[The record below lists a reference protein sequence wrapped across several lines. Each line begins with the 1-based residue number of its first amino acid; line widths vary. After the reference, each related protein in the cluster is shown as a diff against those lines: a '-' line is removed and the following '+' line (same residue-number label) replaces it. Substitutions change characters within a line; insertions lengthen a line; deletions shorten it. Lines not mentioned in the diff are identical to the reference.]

1 LIGCAEMTNDEFR
14 MTNLIPITNPP
25 QASLPPQ
32 RGFAVIR
39 HSPFVI
45 RHSRAAGFTLIEL
58 CMAMAITILVIG
70 VAVLSISGVRD
81 EDKLRRAAAI
91 IETTARQN
99 LLQALNSQQTVRM
112 ELTTGAFGAGE
123 EFSGMLQVRRFGESV
138 FRAPKLG
145 EAWEFSPT
153 GICEPI
159 EVRVNGTAGQ
169 IEIGFDPLTACAK
182 RKSIQVKG

>member
-1 LIGCAEMTNDEFR
+1 MTNDEFR
-14 MTNLIPITNPP
+14 MTNCQSIKNPP
-25 QASLPPQ
+25 QASLSPQ

-39 HSPFVI
+39 HS
-45 RHSRAAGFTLIEL
+45 AFTLIEL
-58 CMAMAITILVIG
+58 CLAMTITILVIG
-70 VAVLSISGVRD
+70 VAVLSISGVRA

-99 LLQALNSQQTVRM
+99 LLRALNSQQTVRM
-112 ELTTGAFGAGE
+112 ELSSGAFGTSE
-123 EFSGMLQVRRFGESV
+123 EFSGMLQVRRVGENV
-138 FRAPKLG
+138 FRAPKRG
-145 EAWEFSPT
+145 ESWEFSPT

-159 EVRVNGTAGQ
+159 EVRLSGEAGQ

>member
-1 LIGCAEMTNDEFR
+1 MRILNASTNKRPTTLLD
-14 MTNLIPITNPP
+14 
-25 QASLPPQ
+25 Q
-32 RGFAVIR
+32 RGGR
-39 HSPFVI
+39 
-45 RHSRAAGFTLIEL
+45 RAAFTLIEVI
-58 CMAMAITILVIG
+58 MAMTIILLVIG

-81 EDKLRRAAAI
+81 EDKLRRAASM

-112 ELTTGAFGAGE
+112 ELSAGAFGASD
-123 EFSGMLQVRRFGESV
+123 EFNGMLQVRRVGEKV
-138 FRAPKLG
+138 FRKPRRG

-159 EVRVNGTAGQ
+159 EVRISGPAGQ

>member
-1 LIGCAEMTNDEFR
+1 MLRQHG
-14 MTNLIPITNPP
+14 
-25 QASLPPQ
+25 
-32 RGFAVIR
+32 
-39 HSPFVI
+39 I

-58 CMAMAITILVIG
+58 ILAMTITVLVIG

-99 LLQALNSQQTVRM
+99 LLQALNTQQIVRM
-112 ELTTGAFGAGE
+112 ELSAGAFGTSA
-123 EFSGMLQVRRFGESV
+123 EFSGMLQVRRVGESN
-138 FRAPKLG
+138 FRSPKRG
-145 EAWEFSPT
+145 EAWEFSPS

-159 EVRVNGTAGQ
+159 EVRVSGAGGQ

>member
-1 LIGCAEMTNDEFR
+1 
-14 MTNLIPITNPP
+14 
-25 QASLPPQ
+25 
-32 RGFAVIR
+32 
-39 HSPFVI
+39 
-45 RHSRAAGFTLIEL
+45 
-58 CMAMAITILVIG
+58 MAITIILLVIG

-81 EDKLRRAAAI
+81 EDKLRRAASM

-112 ELTTGAFGAGE
+112 ELSAGAFGASD
-123 EFSGMLQVRRFGESV
+123 EFNGMLQVRRVGEKV
-138 FRAPKLG
+138 FRKPRRG

-159 EVRVNGTAGQ
+159 EVRISGPAGQ

>member
-1 LIGCAEMTNDEFR
+1 MSATPSFLRLLAERIAYDRLDPTDWSLR
-14 MTNLIPITNPP
+14 MGLVGGEG
-25 QASLPPQ
+25 AS
-32 RGFAVIR
+32 V
-39 HSPFVI
+39 
-45 RHSRAAGFTLIEL
+45 E
-58 CMAMAITILVIG
+58 
-70 VAVLSISGVRD
+70 
-81 EDKLRRAAAI
+81 LRRAAAV

-112 ELTTGAFGAGE
+112 ELSAGAFGASE
-123 EFSGMLQVRRFGESV
+123 EFSGMLQVRRFGESN
-138 FRAPKLG
+138 FRAPKRG

-159 EVRVNGTAGQ
+159 EVRLSGTAGQ

>member
-1 LIGCAEMTNDEFR
+1 
-14 MTNLIPITNPP
+14 
-25 QASLPPQ
+25 
-32 RGFAVIR
+32 
-39 HSPFVI
+39 
-45 RHSRAAGFTLIEL
+45 
-58 CMAMAITILVIG
+58 MAMTIILLVIG

-81 EDKLRRAAAI
+81 EDKLRRAASV

-112 ELTTGAFGAGE
+112 ELSAGAFGASD
-123 EFSGMLQVRRFGESV
+123 EFNGMLQVRRVGEKV
-138 FRAPKLG
+138 FRKPRRG

-159 EVRVNGTAGQ
+159 EVRISGPAGQ

>member
-1 LIGCAEMTNDEFR
+1 MRHLNARTNKRLTTLLD
-14 MTNLIPITNPP
+14 
-25 QASLPPQ
+25 Q
-32 RGFAVIR
+32 RGGR
-39 HSPFVI
+39 
-45 RHSRAAGFTLIEL
+45 RAAFTLIEVI
-58 CMAMAITILVIG
+58 MAMTIILLVIG

-81 EDKLRRAAAI
+81 EDKLRRAASV

-112 ELTTGAFGAGE
+112 ELSAGAFGASD
-123 EFSGMLQVRRFGESV
+123 EFNGMLQVRRVGEKV
-138 FRAPKLG
+138 FRKPRRG

-159 EVRVNGTAGQ
+159 EVRISSPAGQ

>member
-1 LIGCAEMTNDEFR
+1 MRHLNARTNKRPATLLD
-14 MTNLIPITNPP
+14 
-25 QASLPPQ
+25 Q
-32 RGFAVIR
+32 RGGR
-39 HSPFVI
+39 
-45 RHSRAAGFTLIEL
+45 RAAFTLIEVI
-58 CMAMAITILVIG
+58 MAMTIILLVIG

-81 EDKLRRAAAI
+81 EDKLRRAASV

-112 ELTTGAFGAGE
+112 ELSAGAFGASD
-123 EFSGMLQVRRFGESV
+123 EFNGMLQVRRVGEKV
-138 FRAPKLG
+138 FRKPRRG

-159 EVRVNGTAGQ
+159 EVRISSPAGQ

>member
-1 LIGCAEMTNDEFR
+1 
-14 MTNLIPITNPP
+14 
-25 QASLPPQ
+25 
-32 RGFAVIR
+32 
-39 HSPFVI
+39 
-45 RHSRAAGFTLIEL
+45 
-58 CMAMAITILVIG
+58 MAMTIILLVIG

-81 EDKLRRAAAI
+81 EDKLRRAASV

-112 ELTTGAFGAGE
+112 ELSAGAFGASD
-123 EFSGMLQVRRFGESV
+123 EFNGMLQVRRVGEKV
-138 FRAPKLG
+138 FRKPRRG

-159 EVRVNGTAGQ
+159 EVRISSPAGQ

>member
-1 LIGCAEMTNDEFR
+1 
-14 MTNLIPITNPP
+14 
-25 QASLPPQ
+25 
-32 RGFAVIR
+32 
-39 HSPFVI
+39 
-45 RHSRAAGFTLIEL
+45 
-58 CMAMAITILVIG
+58 MAMTIILLVIG

-81 EDKLRRAAAI
+81 EDKLRRAASV

-112 ELTTGAFGAGE
+112 ELSAGAFGASD
-123 EFSGMLQVRRFGESV
+123 EFNGMLQVRRVGEKV
-138 FRAPKLG
+138 FRKPRRG

-159 EVRVNGTAGQ
+159 EVRISGPAGH

>member
-1 LIGCAEMTNDEFR
+1 MRILNASTNKRPTTLLD
-14 MTNLIPITNPP
+14 
-25 QASLPPQ
+25 Q
-32 RGFAVIR
+32 RGGR
-39 HSPFVI
+39 
-45 RHSRAAGFTLIEL
+45 RAAFTLIEVI
-58 CMAMAITILVIG
+58 MAMTIILLVIG

-81 EDKLRRAAAI
+81 EDKLRRAASM

-112 ELTTGAFGAGE
+112 ELSAGAFGASD
-123 EFSGMLQVRRFGESV
+123 EFNGMLQVRRVGEKV
-138 FRAPKLG
+138 FRKPRRG

-159 EVRVNGTAGQ
+159 EVRISGPAGQ
-169 IEIGFDPLTACAK
+169 IEMGFDPLTACAK

>member
-1 LIGCAEMTNDEFR
+1 MKNLNASTNKRLTTLLD
-14 MTNLIPITNPP
+14 
-25 QASLPPQ
+25 Q
-32 RGFAVIR
+32 RGGR
-39 HSPFVI
+39 
-45 RHSRAAGFTLIEL
+45 RAAFTLIEVI
-58 CMAMAITILVIG
+58 MAMTIILLVIG

-81 EDKLRRAAAI
+81 EDKLRRAASV

-99 LLQALNSQQTVRM
+99 LLQALNSQQPVRM
-112 ELTTGAFGAGE
+112 ELSAGAFGASD
-123 EFSGMLQVRRFGESV
+123 EFNGMLQVRRVGEKV
-138 FRAPKLG
+138 FRKPRRD

-159 EVRVNGTAGQ
+159 EVRISSPAGQ

>member
-1 LIGCAEMTNDEFR
+1 MRILNASTNKHPTTLLD
-14 MTNLIPITNPP
+14 
-25 QASLPPQ
+25 Q
-32 RGFAVIR
+32 RGGR
-39 HSPFVI
+39 
-45 RHSRAAGFTLIEL
+45 RAAFTLIEVI
-58 CMAMAITILVIG
+58 MAITIILLVIG

-81 EDKLRRAAAI
+81 EDKLRRAASM

-112 ELTTGAFGAGE
+112 ELSAGAFGASD
-123 EFSGMLQVRRFGESV
+123 EFNGMLQVRRVGEKV
-138 FRAPKLG
+138 FRKPRRG

-159 EVRVNGTAGQ
+159 EVRISGPAGQ

>member
-1 LIGCAEMTNDEFR
+1 MTNC
-14 MTNLIPITNPP
+14 ISITNPIKATLFP
-25 QASLPPQ
+25 K
-32 RGFAVIR
+32 RGFRAVR
-39 HSPFVI
+39 HS
-45 RHSRAAGFTLIEL
+45 AFTLIEL

-112 ELTTGAFGAGE
+112 ELTSGTFGTSE
-123 EFSGMLQVRRFGESV
+123 EFSGMLQVRRVGENV
-138 FRAPKLG
+138 FRAPKRG
-145 EAWEFSPT
+145 ESWEFSPT

-159 EVRVNGTAGQ
+159 EVRLSGEAGQ

>member
-1 LIGCAEMTNDEFR
+1 MKAIERTPATQL
-14 MTNLIPITNPP
+14 NL
-25 QASLPPQ
+25 
-32 RGFAVIR
+32 RGIR
-39 HSPFVI
+39 RS
-45 RHSRAAGFTLIEL
+45 AFTLIEL
-58 CMAMAITILVIG
+58 IMAMTITILVIG

-112 ELTTGAFGAGE
+112 ELSSGAFGTSE
-123 EFSGMLQVRRFGESV
+123 EFSGMLQVRRFGESN
-138 FRAPKLG
+138 FRTPKRG

-159 EVRVNGTAGQ
+159 EIRLNGDAGQ